1 MNPSIIVI
9 PKSNKAKNRLADLM
23 NSDPIVRV
31 EQETQTQFFVASSN
45 QMNFFWID
53 KNNDKDWSFMPM
65 EL

>member
-9 PKSNKAKNRLADLM
+9 PKSNKAKNRLSNLM

-31 EQETQTQFFVASSN
+31 EQETETQFFVASSN
-45 QMNFFWID
+45 QKNFFWID

>member
-9 PKSNKAKNRLADLM
+9 PKSNKAKNRLANLM

>member
-9 PKSNKAKNRLADLM
+9 PKSNKAKNRLANLM

-65 EL
+65 EC